1 MERQASLFEGA
12 PKTSTSLRLTGGYR
26 RPLTPAQR
34 MFNKL
39 VARVENLRLK
49 LSRKT
54 AELNEAL
61 AYYGEQI
68 EPRVRRMTNLR
79 KEICR
84 ALAPFLTDKGLKSKA
99 ERKTLGEILAE
110 QLRDVA
116 SV

>member
-12 PKTSTSLRLTGGYR
+12 PKASTSLRLTGGYR

-34 MFNKL
+34 TFNKL

-61 AYYGEQI
+61 AYYGEHI
-68 EPRVRRMTNLR
+68 EPRVRRMTSLR

-84 ALAPFLTDKGLKSKA
+84 ALAPFLTKGLKSKA
-99 ERKTLGEILAE
+99 ERKTLAEILAD
-110 QLRDVA
+110 QLRD
-116 SV
+116 